1 MRVAI
6 IADIHANLSLKS
18 LIAIER
24 EGIDRIIC
32 PGTLRLWSDPLG
44 YLPPAGSRSLSAL
57 GNHIRLL

>member
-6 IADIHANLSLKS
+6 IADIHANLEALEAA

-32 PGTLRLWSDPLG
+32 TKGHCRLWS
-44 YLPPAGSRSLSAL
+44 GSSRVSTAC
-57 GNHIRLL
+57 RK

>member
-6 IADIHANLSLKS
+6 IADIHANLEALEAA

-32 PGTLRLWSDPLG
+32 LGDIVGYGPDPLG
-44 YLPPAGSRSLSAL
+44 CIYRLQGSRSLSAF
-57 GNHIRLL
+57 G

>member
-6 IADIHANLSLKS
+6 IADIHANLEALEAA

-32 PGTLRLWSDPLG
+32 LGTLSVMVRI
-44 YLPPAGSRSLSAL
+44 LSGVSTAC
-57 GNHIRLL
+57 RK